1 MPKIGDIIKSAKE
14 TAQRVA
20 EKIEKKWDKVEDK
33 TNCVQ
38 HKNTYKNIAVL
49 NSLECNKYTVSNL
62 LSLKAKIKDL
72 TSEELLLKNKSTP
85 DVNDCNWFKSET
97 NYYLNVKLTEC
108 GIQKPIVSSFKPT
121 DCQVNV
127 QTYKDIASLVGN
139 CDKVNVLNL
148 IQSVE
153 KLGIYSPDV
162 VLFAQD
168 LKTDSYNLNSR
179 DCAWFND
186 QVEMYNAKLVE
197 CGEAPHLATEL

>member
-1 MPKIGDIIKSAKE
+1 MPKISDIINSAKE
-14 TAQRVA
+14 TAQRIA
-20 EKIEKKWDKVEDK
+20 ERIEKKMDKVEDQV
-33 TNCVQ
+33 NCEA
-38 HKNTYKNIAVL
+38 HKDTYKNIARL
-49 NSLECNKYTVSNL
+49 NSLECNKSTVSNL
-62 LSLKAKIKDL
+62 LSLKEKIKNL
-72 TSEELLLKNKSTP
+72 TSEELLLKHKGSP
-85 DVNDCNWFKSET
+85 DANDCSWFKSET

-127 QTYKDIASLVGN
+127 QTYKDIASLVGH

-153 KLGIYSPDV
+153 KLGISSPDV